1 MKTNTI
7 EKSKNLIYEHCDKL
21 TDNLNSKIKEVDNLK
36 ETNEILRDKV
46 KHLESFMEMIFS
58 NGSNWMDSKLNENNG
73 FGKTYFE
80 AYNHI
85 TKKNQ
90 KGNLITYSTK

>member
-46 KHLESFMEMIFS
+46 KHLENMVEIL
-58 NGSNWMDSKLNENNG
+58 DSLNKDYYPDFESYNH
-73 FGKTYFE
+73 KTYR
-80 AYNHI
+80 N
-85 TKKNQ
+85 TD
-90 KGNLITYSTK
+90 GNLITYSTK